1 MREDFASLES
11 FILEKIRESRTPG
24 LSIGIV
30 SKDETIYCRGFGFSD
45 ISSGVAATPR
55 TLFGIGSVTRSFT
68 ALAIMQL
75 AEEGKLKLDDPIA
88 KHTGLKL
95 KPFGEEVRVH
105 HLLTHS
111 SGIPA
116 LGYGEAFIN
125 GVLGLDNSW
134 LPISSPEDV
143 ISFMRDA
150 ESWAVCKPGERF
162 FYLNEGFVLLG
173 YIISKLTGRSYEDY
187 VKKRILKPLGMNRTF
202 FSKTEVERDRDKA
215 TPYIIDKEGKH
226 IASGVPY
233 GINADGGMIS
243 NVLDLLNYL
252 RMYINQGE
260 FKGRRIAGR
269 KSLVAMEQP
278 YVKEPYEI
286 FGKEAY
292 GYGWGIT
299 PNFCGNKL
307 VGHSGS
313 VGVYTAYVGFLPE
326 KKIGVAVLANPGA
339 YSLSNIG
346 MYALAQLIGAD
357 PEKLPFIKTDKI
369 LAKLEGQYETYKG
382 TIKINI
388 KKKAELLHA
397 EIKDKYTEQVSPL
410 IPEKLEQNRA
420 TFYTI
425 SDGIKM
431 PVEFNVKDKEI
442 ELIVERYKLTKSYK
456 P

>member
-1 MREDFASLES
+1 MHEDFTSLES
-11 FILEKIRESRTPG
+11 FILDKIRESRTPG

-30 SKDETIYCRGFGFSD
+30 RKDEVIYRRGFGFSD
-45 ISSGVAATPR
+45 ISSGLAATPR
-55 TLFGIGSVTRSFT
+55 TLFGIGSVTKSFT
-68 ALAIMQL
+68 ALGIMQL
-75 AEEGKLKLDDPIA
+75 AEEGKLRLDDPVA
-88 KHTGLKL
+88 KHAPLRL

-125 GVLGLDNSW
+125 GVLGIDNSW

-150 ESWAVCKPGERF
+150 ESWAVCKPGQRF

-173 YIISKLTGRSYEDY
+173 YIISKLSGLRYEDY
-187 VKKRILKPLGMNRTF
+187 VKKRILKPLGMNRTY
-202 FSKTEVERDRDKA
+202 FSRAEIEKDNDRA

-226 IASGVPY
+226 IPSGVPY
-233 GINADGGMIS
+233 GINADGGIIS

-252 RMYINQGE
+252 RMYINEGE
-260 FKGRRIAGR
+260 FKGRRVVTK
-269 KSLVAMEQP
+269 KSLALMEQP
-278 YVKEPYEI
+278 YIREPYEI
-286 FGKEAY
+286 IGKEAY

-299 PNFCGNKL
+299 PNFCGQKL
-307 VGHSGS
+307 VAHSGS

-326 KKIGVAVLANPGA
+326 KKIGVALLANPGA
-339 YSLSNIG
+339 YPLSNIG
-346 MYALAQLIGAD
+346 MYALAQLVGAD
-357 PEKLPFIKTDKI
+357 AEKLPFIKSQKI
-369 LAKLEGQYETYKG
+369 LAKLEGQYEAYKG

-388 KKKAELLHA
+388 KKKADLLHA
-397 EIKDKYTEQVSPL
+397 EIKDRYTEQVSAL
-410 IPEKLEQNRA
+410 IPEKLAEDRA

-425 SDGIKM
+425 SEGIKM
-431 PVEFNVKDKEI
+431 PVEFNIRDKEI